1 MNIIK
6 HLTIVHFHK
15 LFLTFGPQCDYTA
28 NVSKSQLDELNKSIV
43 QEREKDVCL
52 YVHIVS
58 IGSLIMSNKQLID
71 IPDARQPRKGN
82 KSDKPLP
89 NIFYLCNQG
98 PYPHHRPLNS
108 PLAPT
113 RVEQRQHTTCQVWRQ
128 KTNLHLS
135 QLQNL

>member
-82 KSDKPLP
+82 KSDKQLP
-89 NIFYLCNQG
+89 NIFYPCNWG
-98 PYPHHRPLNS
+98 PCPRPHHPLNS
-108 PLAPT
+108 PLEPT
-113 RVEQRQHTTCQVWRQ
+113 RGRRTFQVWRRP